1 MKKIPFM
8 QKIIFMIM
16 IVMQLVSIALEILKN
31 NYYFMTSY
39 NYLETLKISEI
50 ESYLSKIIVG
60 MIFVQLLYPFLKN
73 KNSRNESQMKV
84 CIVYFSIHYITIVIV
99 AEIFNIGVL
108 NALNGAEF
116 ILSALIIIFTYLIY
130 RKYITKRNDIR
141 CYRK

>member
-31 NYYFMTSY
+31 NYYSMTSY

-60 MIFVQLLYPFLKN
+60 MIFVQL
-73 KNSRNESQMKV
+73 
-84 CIVYFSIHYITIVIV
+84 
-99 AEIFNIGVL
+99 
-108 NALNGAEF
+108 
-116 ILSALIIIFTYLIY
+116 
-130 RKYITKRNDIR
+130 
-141 CYRK
+141 

>member
-1 MKKIPFM
+1 
-8 QKIIFMIM
+8 
-16 IVMQLVSIALEILKN
+16 
-31 NYYFMTSY
+31 
-39 NYLETLKISEI
+39 
-50 ESYLSKIIVG
+50 
-60 MIFVQLLYPFLKN
+60 
-73 KNSRNESQMKV
+73 MKV
-84 CIVYFSIHYITIVIV
+84 CIVYFSIHYITTVIV